1 MAQVYMDWTED
12 RKVQVKVFT
21 GLRGKTVKVFERRD
35 DAERFADSKM
45 GKRGMI
51 LSTLDM
57 SPEQLAAHKERE
69 ARFRER
75 FNIVDEGE

>member
-1 MAQVYMDWTED
+1 
-12 RKVQVKVFT
+12 
-21 GLRGKTVKVFERRD
+21 
-35 DAERFADSKM
+35 
-45 GKRGMI
+45 MI

-75 FNIVDEGE
+75 FNLNDEGE